1 MAEKGNNV
9 RRVSGKK
16 KNKPKIRFNIWMMII
31 IFALSF
37 AGCFILYMAAAN
49 LNEDFFDEE
58 FVSVVEE
65 TTTAPAEEDNDIQQE
80 DNVTE
85 PDEEDIPQNNVEIDN
100 PVKSSSAVDISYLE
114 NCCLV
119 TDSTML
125 GVKGKGLDDVIG
137 NDALNASNVN
147 TAKVESSYGTV
158 TAYEI
163 LKLKKPMNVY
173 IMLGSDIGV
182 SEIDTMIAEVTKLV
196 SGVKASVP
204 GVSIYVMQIPPVHGD
219 AEKNT
224 LINEYNGRLL
234 SMADSLMVHCLD
246 TNTGFKGNDGN
257 LNAEYVNISEED
269 GSVSISDKL
278 YDDMTGY
285 ILTHTVS

>member
-65 TTTAPAEEDNDIQQE
+65 ETTTAPAEEDIQQGSE
-80 DNVTE
+80 TPEVTE
-85 PDEEDIPQNNVEIDN
+85 GDEPDNNVVIDN
-100 PVKSSSAVDISYLE
+100 PVKSSAAVDISYLE

-125 GVKGKGLDDVIG
+125 GIKGNGLDDVVG
-137 NDALNASNVN
+137 NAALNAANVN

-224 LINEYNGRLL
+224 LINEYNSRLL

-278 YDDMTGY
+278 YDDITGY